1 MLQESRRGVPSGR
14 LAIGLGSRESTRVIQ
29 SESKWYT
36 KNGIIWII
44 WIWDD
49 GTIAPIHFPTEW
61 KDPSRFSSF
70 DISELCCRQIRWN
83 LWMTWVEWW
92 WFQSC
97 RADWS
102 GLAHAAFGPKVGD
115 SKWTSSEIGWE
126 LKSKSLK
133 IQSQRLTSPNW
144 NNSRCCENIFLR
156 RRNWWSSSWL

>member
-1 MLQESRRGVPSGR
+1 MISCIPVSAKSAPGKSSWRPKRPPRYWFRLMGSYGSYGSGMMARLLQFTAPHRVERSSR
-14 LAIGLGSRESTRVIQ
+14 
-29 SESKWYT
+29 
-36 KNGIIWII
+36 
-44 WIWDD
+44 
-49 GTIAPIHFPTEW
+49 
-61 KDPSRFSSF
+61 RFSSF

-115 SKWTSSEIGWE
+115 SKWTSSEIGWK

-133 IQSQRLTSPNW
+133 IRSQRFTSPNW
-144 NNSRCCENIFLR
+144 NISRCWENIFLR